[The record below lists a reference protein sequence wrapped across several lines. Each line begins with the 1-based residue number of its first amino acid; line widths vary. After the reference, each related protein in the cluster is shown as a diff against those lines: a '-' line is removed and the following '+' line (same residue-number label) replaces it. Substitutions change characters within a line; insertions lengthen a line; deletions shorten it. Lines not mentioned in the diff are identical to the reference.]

1 MKKTRLKR
9 ERGELRPAEF
19 DGHLGSVRF
28 TDRSQNSRTRAV
40 GPDGLRGMLQYGPS
54 TPGPFGEVIGLIDEA
69 KVVFRYLPWGAVVAG
84 RHAFEVRHEGA
95 EYVLVSRGRRPT
107 PQLETPDGTVVA
119 TFAGRTGTV
128 ADSLTPAEY
137 LLAALI
143 AGSGIGDVTLPQS
156 WNARN

>member
-9 ERGELRPAEF
+9 ERGESRPAAF
-19 DGHLGSVRF
+19 DGHLGTVRF
-28 TDRSQNSRTRAV
+28 TDRVHNSRTRAT
-40 GPDGLRGMLQYGPS
+40 GPAGRHGFLEFGPS
-54 TPGPFGEVIGLIDEA
+54 TPGPFGEVIGLIEES

-95 EYVLVSRGRRPT
+95 EYVLASRGRRPT

-119 TFAGRTGTV
+119 TFGGRTGTV
-128 ADSLTPAEY
+128 ADSITPTEY

-156 WNARN
+156 WSARH